1 MFAPKTDSIR
11 LFVGGGVRRGG
22 KGRCIVWITDKNF
35 SVFRIGRGRFLSAAV
50 PLRRLFSFF
59 LFFRSL
65 FYTIYRISGFSVLVF
80 FDKKAE
86 FLKKQAAP
94 RFFAGRQKKTAAKS
108 GGKIIVSDFLRS
120 LLQAEVPPRR
130 GQRKGFL
137 SAVPLRRRG
146 RGRGRGAFLPSTR
159 RARPSRPPLSSC
171 GA

>member
-1 MFAPKTDSIR
+1 MCRIR
-11 LFVGGGVRRGG
+11 DLLFLWLTYPCSFLRCGLLAGVPFFV
-22 KGRCIVWITDKNF
+22 C
-35 SVFRIGRGRFLSAAV
+35 LSAAV
-50 PLRRLFSFF
+50 HSQRFFSFF
-59 LFFRSL
+59 LFCFALFFQISLLFSLLYIEIFR
-65 FYTIYRISGFSVLVF
+65 FVVF
-80 FDKKAE
+80 GKKAE
-86 FLKKQAAP
+86 FLKKQVAP
-94 RFFAGRQKKTAAKS
+94 RFLAGRQKKTAAKS
-108 GGKIIVSDFLRS
+108 GGKTIVSDFLRS